1 LKPIAAKSN
10 AIMNI
15 GRAIHNENSGIEG
28 DGVIEALG
36 ESVEV
41 DVVVGEGVGFNNAV
55 EKLIGNISG

>member
-1 LKPIAAKSN
+1 MKPIAAKSN

-15 GRAIHNENSGIEG
+15 GRAIPNENSGIEG